1 MNCTAAM
8 AEWGELAYVVELGKS
23 RLSRGRKG
31 AEVDSR
37 GPRGYLVLGTSHV
50 QCGSDGRI
58 ADVGEKS
65 KSKTKTPK
73 PGPKSFMSRRR
84 TNNDILGLFVHK
96 YFHCL

>member
-37 GPRGYLVLGTSHV
+37 GPGDTWYLVLRTSSAV
-50 QCGSDGRI
+50 ATGG
-58 ADVGEKS
+58 
-65 KSKTKTPK
+65 
-73 PGPKSFMSRRR
+73 
-84 TNNDILGLFVHK
+84 
-96 YFHCL
+96 